1 MVRLYLVRHG
11 RAAAS
16 FAEARDP
23 VLAPEGRAQ
32 AEALA
37 GRPPPPGPLPIVT
50 SPLRRTRETAA
61 PLERRWGRAAR
72 VEPAVAEIPA
82 CEPDLARRGEGLRG
96 IMTARW
102 SALEADLAAW
112 RGAVLAAL
120 GAIPETTVVVTHF
133 VAINVAVGAALGDDR
148 LLVFSPDHCS
158 VTVLEVEAA
167 GLRLVE
173 RGAEGATRVL

>member
-32 AEALA
+32 AEVLA
-37 GRPPPPGPLPIVT
+37 GRLAPLGPLPIVT

-61 PLERRWGRAAR
+61 PLARRWGRAAR

-82 CEPDLARRGEGLRG
+82 CGPAPARGRRRAPG
-96 IMTARW
+96 ILTARW
-102 SALEADLAAW
+102 PA
-112 RGAVLAAL
+112 
-120 GAIPETTVVVTHF
+120 
-133 VAINVAVGAALGDDR
+133 
-148 LLVFSPDHCS
+148 
-158 VTVLEVEAA
+158 
-167 GLRLVE
+167 
-173 RGAEGATRVL
+173 